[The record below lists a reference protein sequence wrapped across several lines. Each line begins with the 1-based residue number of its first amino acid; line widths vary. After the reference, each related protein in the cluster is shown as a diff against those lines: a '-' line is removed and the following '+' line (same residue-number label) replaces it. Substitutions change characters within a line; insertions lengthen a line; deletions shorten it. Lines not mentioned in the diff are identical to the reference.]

1 MKKFI
6 KEYLTYLMSV
16 TILLTS
22 MPFGVLAAG
31 VPVEVNINGV
41 AFIEYVATIIAPID
55 ININESNKGL
65 GYIHVE
71 NNSNVYLK
79 AKVSDIV
86 ATTEDEPSNFVAAD
100 SKDWNSLSAEDTK
113 KYISFEIAGSKYTIE
128 DKNTSK
134 IDVYQKKGT
143 LYPAGTENY
152 QGVDLGVLSSDTTCD
167 GCLKAANG
175 SVSYAGAVFADQKY
189 YTLEATV
196 GYKWEKDTKLSYN
209 IVILTESFASKKE
222 TYVNYDPDAT
232 TLNGH
237 YLNFRLKDVGDA
249 YITLNKTG
257 GTVNPKFN
265 ADLYIVTDGT
275 DNILRYSEGKTTLAE
290 APESEYTIT
299 YSWRHEIG
307 GQNMNAA
314 FKIANIDDDVYIYVS
329 SIKEMYSEDGEGAV
343 GNGFTDAI
351 NNYKE
356 RDIIYIPYTVT
367 ISHTDSSSKK
377 VDMIYTYEDVAL
389 VYFRD

>member
-41 AFIEYVATIIAPID
+41 ASIEYIATINAPID

-65 GYIHVE
+65 GYILVN
-71 NNSNVYLK
+71 NNSDVYLK

-86 ATTEDEPSNFVAAD
+86 ATSEDAPSNFVAAD
-100 SKDWNSLSAEDTK
+100 AKDWSSLSAEDTK
-113 KYISFEIAGSKYTIE
+113 KYIAFEIAGSKYTIE
-128 DKNTSK
+128 NKNTSK
-134 IDVYQKKGT
+134 TDVYQKKGT

-152 QGVDLGVLSSDTTCD
+152 QGVDLGVLSSDTSCD

-175 SVSYAGAVFADQKY
+175 SVSYAGAMFADQKY

-196 GYKWEKDTKLSYN
+196 GYNWEKDTKLSYN

-265 ADLYIVTDGT
+265 ADLYIATDGT

-307 GQNMNAA
+307 GQTMNAA

-329 SIKEMYSEDGEGAV
+329 SIKEFNSEPGEGTGAD
-343 GNGFTDAI
+343 FTDAI

>member
-41 AFIEYVATIIAPID
+41 ASIEYVATINAPID

-65 GYIHVE
+65 GYILVN

-86 ATTEDEPSNFVAAD
+86 ATSEDAPSNFVAAD
-100 SKDWNSLSAEDTK
+100 AKDWNSLSAEDTK
-113 KYISFEIAGSKYTIE
+113 KYIAFEIAGSKYTIE
-128 DKNTSK
+128 NKNTSK
-134 IDVYQKKGT
+134 TDVYQKKGT

-152 QGVDLGVLSSDTTCD
+152 QGVDLGVLSSDSCEDCGT
-167 GCLKAANG
+167 AADG
-175 SVSYAGAVFADQKY
+175 SVSYAEGMLADQKI

-196 GYKWEKDTKLSYN
+196 GYKWEKNTKLSYN
-209 IVILTESFASKKE
+209 VIILTESLGSKKE
-222 TYVNYDPDAT
+222 TYVNYDADAT

-237 YLNFRLKDVGDA
+237 YLNFKLKNVGNA
-249 YITLNKTG
+249 SISLNKTG
-257 GTVNPKFN
+257 ETANPKFDG
-265 ADLYIVTDGT
+265 DLYIATDGT
-275 DNILRYSEGKTTLAE
+275 DNILRYSEGKTTLVE

-299 YSWRHEIG
+299 YLWRHEIG

-314 FKIANIDDDVYIYVS
+314 FKIVDIDDDVYMYVS
-329 SIKEMYSEDGEGAV
+329 SIKEFNSEPGEGTGAD
-343 GNGFTDAI
+343 FTDAI
-351 NNYKE
+351 NNYKAG
-356 RDIIYIPYTVT
+356 DIVYVPYTVT

-377 VDMIYTYEDVAL
+377 VDMTYTYEDVAP
-389 VYFRD
+389 VYIVD

>member
-41 AFIEYVATIIAPID
+41 ASIEYVATIIAPID

-65 GYIHVE
+65 GYIFVD
-71 NNSNVYLK
+71 NDSSVYLK

-86 ATTEDEPSNFVAAD
+86 ATTEDAPSNFVAAD

-113 KYISFEIAGSKYTIE
+113 KYISFEISGSKYTIE
-128 DKNTSK
+128 NKNTSK

-152 QGVDLGVLSSDTTCD
+152 QGVDLGVLSSDTSCD

-175 SVSYAGAVFADQKY
+175 SVSYAGAMFADQKY

-196 GYKWEKDTKLSYN
+196 GYNWEKDTKLSYN

-265 ADLYIVTDGT
+265 ADLYIATDGT

-307 GQNMNAA
+307 GQTMNAA

-329 SIKEMYSEDGEGAV
+329 SIKEFNSEPGEGTGAD
-343 GNGFTDAI
+343 FTDAI

>member
-128 DKNTSK
+128 NKNTSK

-152 QGVDLGVLSSDTTCD
+152 QGVDLGVLSSDTSCD

-249 YITLNKTG
+249 NISLNKTG
-257 GTVNPKFN
+257 ETANPKFN

-329 SIKEMYSEDGEGAV
+329 SIKESNSEPGEGTGAY
-343 GNGFTDAI
+343 FTDAI

-377 VDMIYTYEDVAL
+377 VDMTYTYEDVAL
-389 VYFRD
+389 VFFRD

>member
-41 AFIEYVATIIAPID
+41 ASIEYVATINAPID

-65 GYIHVE
+65 GYILVN

-86 ATTEDEPSNFVAAD
+86 ATSEDAPSNFVAAD
-100 SKDWNSLSAEDTK
+100 AKDWSSLSAEDTK
-113 KYISFEIAGSKYTIE
+113 KYIAFEIAGSKYTIE
-128 DKNTSK
+128 NKNTSK
-134 IDVYQKKGT
+134 TDVYQKKGT

-152 QGVDLGVLSSDTTCD
+152 KGVELGVLSSDACEDCGT
-167 GCLKAANG
+167 AADG
-175 SVSYAGAVFADQKY
+175 SVSYAEGMLADQKI

-196 GYKWEKDTKLSYN
+196 GYKWEKNTKLSYN
-209 IVILTESFASKKE
+209 VIILTESLGTKEE
-222 TYVNYDPDAT
+222 TYVNYDTETT

-237 YLNFRLKDVGDA
+237 YLNFKLKNVGNA
-249 YITLNKTG
+249 SISLNKNGETA
-257 GTVNPKFN
+257 NPKFN
-265 ADLYIVTDGT
+265 GDLYIATDGT
-275 DNILRYSEGKTTLAE
+275 DDILRLSEGKTTLDE
-290 APESEYTIT
+290 APESEYAIT
-299 YSWRHEIG
+299 YSWKTDFG
-307 GQNMNAA
+307 GERMKAA
-314 FKIANIDDDVYIYVS
+314 FKIVDIDDDVYMYVS
-329 SIKEMYSEDGEGAV
+329 SIKEFNSEPGEGTGADF
-343 GNGFTDAI
+343 NDAI
-351 NNYKE
+351 NNYKSG
-356 RDIIYIPYTVT
+356 DVVYVPYTVT

-377 VDMIYTYEDVAL
+377 VDMTYTYEDVML
-389 VYFRD
+389 VYIVD

>member
-41 AFIEYVATIIAPID
+41 ASIEYIATINAPID

-65 GYIHVE
+65 GYILVN

-86 ATTEDEPSNFVAAD
+86 ATSEDAPSNFVAAD
-100 SKDWNSLSAEDTK
+100 AKEWSSLSAEDTK
-113 KYISFEIAGSKYTIE
+113 KYIAFEIAGSKYTIE
-128 DKNTSK
+128 NKNTSK
-134 IDVYQKKGT
+134 TDVYQKKGT

-152 QGVDLGVLSSDTTCD
+152 QGVDLGVLSSDSCEDCGT
-167 GCLKAANG
+167 AADG
-175 SVSYAGAVFADQKY
+175 SVSYAEGMLADQKI

-196 GYKWEKDTKLSYN
+196 GYKWEKNTKLSYN
-209 IVILTESFASKKE
+209 VIILTESLGSKKE
-222 TYVNYDPDAT
+222 TYVNYDTDAT

-237 YLNFRLKDVGDA
+237 YLNFKLKNVGNA
-249 YITLNKTG
+249 SISLNKTG
-257 GTVNPKFN
+257 ETANPKFN
-265 ADLYIVTDGT
+265 ADLYIATDGT

-314 FKIANIDDDVYIYVS
+314 FKIVDIDDDVYMYVS
-329 SIKEMYSEDGEGAV
+329 SIKEFNSEPGEGTGAD
-343 GNGFTDAI
+343 FTDAI
-351 NNYKE
+351 NNYKAG
-356 RDIIYIPYTVT
+356 DIVYVPYTVT

-389 VYFRD
+389 VYIVD

>member
-41 AFIEYVATIIAPID
+41 ASIEYVATIIAPID

-65 GYIHVE
+65 GYISVD
-71 NNSNVYLK
+71 NDSSVYLK

-86 ATTEDEPSNFVAAD
+86 ATTEDAPSNFVAAD

-113 KYISFEIAGSKYTIE
+113 KYISFEISGSKYTIE
-128 DKNTSK
+128 NKNTSK

-152 QGVDLGVLSSDTTCD
+152 QGVDLGVLSSDTSCD

-175 SVSYAGAVFADQKY
+175 SVSYAGAMFADQKY

-196 GYKWEKDTKLSYN
+196 GYNWEKDTKLSYN

-265 ADLYIVTDGT
+265 ADLYIATDGT

-307 GQNMNAA
+307 GQTMNAA

-329 SIKEMYSEDGEGAV
+329 SIKEFNSEPGEGTGAD
-343 GNGFTDAI
+343 FTDAI

>member
-41 AFIEYVATIIAPID
+41 VSIEYIATIDAPID
-55 ININESNKGL
+55 INLNESNKGL
-65 GYIHVE
+65 GYILVN
-71 NNSNVYLK
+71 NNSDVYLK
-79 AKVSDIV
+79 VKVSDIV
-86 ATTEDEPSNFVAAD
+86 ATTEDAPSNFVAAD

-113 KYISFEIAGSKYTIE
+113 KYIAFEIAGSKYTIE
-128 DKNTSK
+128 NKNTSK
-134 IDVYQKKGT
+134 TDVYQKKGT

-152 QGVDLGVLSSDTTCD
+152 QGVDLGVLSSDSCEDCGT
-167 GCLKAANG
+167 KADG
-175 SVSYAGAVFADQKY
+175 SVSYTGAMLADQKI

-196 GYKWEKDTKLSYN
+196 GYKWEKNTKLSYN
-209 IVILTESFASKKE
+209 VIILTESFGSKKE

-237 YLNFRLKDVGDA
+237 YLNFKLKDVGNA
-249 YITLNKTG
+249 SISLNKTSD
-257 GTVNPKFN
+257 NPKFN
-265 ADLYIVTDGT
+265 ADIYIATDGT
-275 DNILRYSEGKTTLAE
+275 HDILRYSQGKTTLAE

-299 YSWRHEIG
+299 YSWRHEIIG
-307 GQNMNAA
+307 GNDMRAA
-314 FKIANIDDDVYIYVS
+314 FKFIGNEGDNLYFYVS
-329 SIKEMYSEDGEGAV
+329 SIKALNAEPGEGIGAD
-343 GNGFTDAI
+343 FTEAI
-351 NNYKE
+351 YNYKAG
-356 RDIIYIPYTVT
+356 DIVYIPYTVT

-377 VDMIYTYEDVAL
+377 VDMTYTYEDVAL

>member
-41 AFIEYVATIIAPID
+41 ASIEYIATINAPID

-65 GYIHVE
+65 GYILVN
-71 NNSNVYLK
+71 NNSDVYLK

-86 ATTEDEPSNFVAAD
+86 ATSEDAPSNFVAAD
-100 SKDWNSLSAEDTK
+100 AKDWSSLSAEDTK
-113 KYISFEIAGSKYTIE
+113 KYIAFEIAGSKYTIE
-128 DKNTSK
+128 NKNTSK
-134 IDVYQKKGT
+134 TDVYQKKGT

-152 QGVDLGVLSSDTTCD
+152 QGVDLGVLSSDTSCD

-175 SVSYAGAVFADQKY
+175 SVSYAGAMFADQKY

-196 GYKWEKDTKLSYN
+196 GYNWEKDTKLSYN

-265 ADLYIVTDGT
+265 ADLYIATDGT

-307 GQNMNAA
+307 GQTMNAA

-329 SIKEMYSEDGEGAV
+329 SIKEFNSEPGEGTGAD
-343 GNGFTDAI
+343 FTDAI

-377 VDMIYTYEDVAL
+377 VDMTYTYEDVAL
-389 VYFRD
+389 VYIKD